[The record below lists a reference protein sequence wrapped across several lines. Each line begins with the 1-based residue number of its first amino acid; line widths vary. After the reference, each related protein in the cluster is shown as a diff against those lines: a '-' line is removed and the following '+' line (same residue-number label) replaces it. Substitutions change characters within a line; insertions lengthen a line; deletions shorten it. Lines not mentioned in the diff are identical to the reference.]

1 MITIQIND
9 EQVQAALNRVAASL
23 SDMTPLMATLGERLR
38 KSTQDRMQRGEQPD
52 GAAFAPRSETTLKRY
67 EKAGESFGPVPLF
80 KSGEMRQQ
88 LSYRPGPDYL
98 ELSSNAIQSAVMQ
111 FGAKQGAFGAFIGKD
126 KRGRDHFHSIPWGDI
141 PARPFLG
148 LSEQDKTDILA
159 EIAEW
164 VSGAAA
170 RD

>member
-1 MITIQIND
+1 MITVQIND
-9 EQVQAALNRVAASL
+9 QQVQAALNRVAASL
-23 SDMTPLMATLGERLR
+23 ADMSPLMGDLGEMLLA
-38 KSTQDRMQRGEQPD
+38 STQDRMLRGEQPD
-52 GAAFAPRSETTLKRY
+52 GAAFAPRSQTTLDRY
-67 EKAGESFGPVPLF
+67 AKLEQTYGPVPLF

-88 LSYRPGPDYL
+88 LAYRPGPDYL

-164 VSGAAA
+164 IGGAA
-170 RD
+170 RGD